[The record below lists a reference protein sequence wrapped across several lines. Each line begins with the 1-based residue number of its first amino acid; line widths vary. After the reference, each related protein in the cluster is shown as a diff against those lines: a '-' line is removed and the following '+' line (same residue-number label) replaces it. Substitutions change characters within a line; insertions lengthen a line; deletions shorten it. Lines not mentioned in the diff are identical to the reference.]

1 MRVAVLACLLA
12 LSACATTCPPP
23 VTRIET
29 QIVRTAVPTPCH
41 PTLTAEPQYAD
52 RSPAIATMGIA
63 DAARE
68 WRIGREQR
76 DARIAELTG
85 ALAACSTLPAAP

>member
-1 MRVAVLACLLA
+1 MIRLALIACLL

-29 QIVRTAVPTPCH
+29 QIVRTAVPTPCN
-41 PTLTAEPQYAD
+41 PTLTPEPQYAD
-52 RSPAIATMGIA
+52 RAPAVATMGIA

-68 WRIGREQR
+68 WRIGREER
-76 DARIAELTG
+76 DARIAELTR
-85 ALAACSTLPAAP
+85 ALAACTTLPDH